1 MYYYAHL
8 NKKGIVLGVYELPTQ
23 TNDVN
28 LVSISTLNKSLV
40 GKYYDKANGV
50 FIDAPISV
58 LADLDI
64 SKISYGE
71 EWLKTVLDKKAL
83 KSEVFTQA
91 QANAKFALKGEA
103 GVKGDKGDK
112 GDPFTY
118 EDFTAEQLAAL
129 KGEKGD
135 KGATGAAGAK
145 GDKGD
150 TGATGA
156 KGDKGD
162 KGDPGADGKDFDGSL
177 PGTILRVNGQQVI
190 FDNETSMIFGTNN
203 RDTMIAGNTISSRV
217 AITVSSDRRLKE
229 AIVPADASALADMIN
244 NVKIVSYK
252 YIGNDKEHI
261 GVIAQDF
268 LETGK
273 EAALFVSKGK
283 DGFYSVSM
291 SELVFPLIA
300 AVQVLSDK
308 VKKLEEK

>member
-28 LVSISTLNKSLV
+28 LVSISTLNTSLV

-58 LADLDI
+58 LADVDI
-64 SKISYGE
+64 AKISYGE
-71 EWLKTVLDKKAL
+71 EWLKSVLDKKAL

-91 QANAKFALKGEA
+91 EANAKFALKGEA
-103 GVKGDKGDK
+103 GVRGLSA
-112 GDPFTY
+112 Y
-118 EDFTAEQLAAL
+118 EVAVANGYTGTQTQWLASL
-129 KGEKGD
+129 
-135 KGATGAAGAK
+135 KGATGAK

-150 TGATGA
+150 TGA
-156 KGDKGD
+156 KGD
-162 KGDPGADGKDFDGSL
+162 KGDPGADGKDFDGVLS
-177 PGTILRVNGQQVI
+177 GNILRVNGQQAI
-190 FDNETSMIFGTNN
+190 YDNGTTMMYGTNN
-203 RDTMIAGNTISSRV
+203 RDTLIAGNAITSRV
-217 AITVSSDRRLKE
+217 AITVASDRRLKE
-229 AIVPADASALADMIN
+229 AIAPTDANALADMIN

-252 YIGNDKEHI
+252 YIGNEKEHI

-273 EAALFVSKGK
+273 EAALFVTQDK

-291 SELVFPLIA
+291 AELVFPLIA
-300 AVQVLSDK
+300 AVQVLTDK

>member
-23 TNDVN
+23 TNDEN
-28 LVSISTLNKSLV
+28 LVSISTLNKSLI

-64 SKISYGE
+64 AKISYGE

-103 GVKGDKGDK
+103 GVRGLSA
-112 GDPFTY
+112 Y
-118 EDFTAEQLAAL
+118 EVAVAAGFEGTQAQWLASL
-129 KGEKGD
+129 
-135 KGATGAAGAK
+135 KGATGAK

-150 TGATGA
+150 TGA
-156 KGDKGD
+156 KGE

-177 PGTILRVNGQQVI
+177 PGTILRVNGQQAI

-203 RDTMIAGNTISSRV
+203 RETMIAGSAISSRV

-229 AIVPADASALADMIN
+229 AIAPADASALADMIN

-252 YIGNDKEHI
+252 YIGNAKEHI

>member
-23 TNDVN
+23 TNDEN
-28 LVSISTLNKSLV
+28 LVSISTLNKSLI

-64 SKISYGE
+64 EKISYGE

-83 KSEVFTQA
+83 KSDVYSKTEA
-91 QANAKFALKGEA
+91 DKKFALLGEA
-103 GVKGDKGDK
+103 GVPGLSA
-112 GDPFTY
+112 Y
-118 EDFTAEQLAAL
+118 EVAVEAGFEGTQAQWLASL
-129 KGEKGD
+129 
-135 KGATGAAGAK
+135 KGATGA
-145 GDKGD
+145 KGD

-156 KGDKGD
+156 KGD
-162 KGDPGADGKDFDGSL
+162 KGDPGADGKDFDGNL
-177 PGTILRVNGQQVI
+177 PGTILRVNGQQAI

-203 RDTMIAGNTISSRV
+203 RETMLAGSAISSRV

-229 AIVPADASALADMIN
+229 AIAPADANALADMIN

-252 YIGNDKEHI
+252 YIGNAKEHI

-300 AVQVLSDK
+300 AVQVLTDK
-308 VKKLEEK
+308 VAKLEAK

>member
-28 LVSISTLNKSLV
+28 LVAISTLNNSLV

-64 SKISYGE
+64 AKISYGE

-103 GVKGDKGDK
+103 GVRGLSA
-112 GDPFTY
+112 Y
-118 EDFTAEQLAAL
+118 EVAVAAGYTGTQAQWLASL
-129 KGEKGD
+129 
-135 KGATGAAGAK
+135 KGATGAK

-150 TGATGA
+150 TGA
-156 KGDKGD
+156 KGD

-177 PGTILRVNGQQVI
+177 PGTILRVNGQQAI

-203 RDTMIAGNTISSRV
+203 RDTMIAGSAISSRV

-252 YIGNDKEHI
+252 YIGNAKEHI

-273 EAALFVSKGK
+273 EAALFVSKGN

-300 AVQVLSDK
+300 AVQVLSDR
-308 VKKLEEK
+308 VKKLEAK

>member
-23 TNDVN
+23 TNDEN
-28 LVSISTLNKSLV
+28 LVSISTLNKSLI

-64 SKISYGE
+64 AKISYGE

-83 KSEVFTQA
+83 KSDVYSKTEA
-91 QANAKFALKGEA
+91 DKKFALLGEA
-103 GVKGDKGDK
+103 GVPGLSA
-112 GDPFTY
+112 Y
-118 EDFTAEQLAAL
+118 EVAVAAGFEGTQAQWLASL
-129 KGEKGD
+129 
-135 KGATGAAGAK
+135 KGATGAK

-150 TGATGA
+150 TGA
-156 KGDKGD
+156 KGE

-177 PGTILRVNGQQVI
+177 PGTILRVNGQQAI

-203 RDTMIAGNTISSRV
+203 RDTMIAGSAISSRV

-229 AIVPADASALADMIN
+229 AIAPADANALADMIN

-252 YIGNDKEHI
+252 YIGNAKEHI

>member
-23 TNDVN
+23 TNDEN
-28 LVSISTLNKSLV
+28 LVSISTLNKSLI

-64 SKISYGE
+64 AKISYGE

-83 KSEVFTQA
+83 KSDVYSKTEA
-91 QANAKFALKGEA
+91 DKKFALLGEA
-103 GVKGDKGDK
+103 GVPGLSA
-112 GDPFTY
+112 Y
-118 EDFTAEQLAAL
+118 EVAVAAGFEGTQAQWLASL
-129 KGEKGD
+129 
-135 KGATGAAGAK
+135 KGATGAK

-150 TGATGA
+150 TGA
-156 KGDKGD
+156 KGE

-177 PGTILRVNGQQVI
+177 PGTILRVNGQQAI

-203 RDTMIAGNTISSRV
+203 RDTMIAGSAISSRV

-229 AIVPADASALADMIN
+229 AIAPADANALADMIN

>member
-28 LVSISTLNKSLV
+28 LVAISTLNTSLV
-40 GKYYDKANGV
+40 GKYYDKINGV

-64 SKISYGE
+64 AKISYGE
-71 EWLKTVLDKKAL
+71 EWLKSVLDKKAL
-83 KSEVFTQA
+83 KSEVFTQTE
-91 QANAKFALKGEA
+91 ANAKFALKGEA
-103 GVKGDKGDK
+103 GVRGLSAYEVAVAAGYKG
-112 GDPFTY
+112 TQ
-118 EDFTAEQLAAL
+118 AEWLASL
-129 KGEKGD
+129 
-135 KGATGAAGAK
+135 KGATGAK

-150 TGATGA
+150 TGA
-156 KGDKGD
+156 KGD
-162 KGDPGADGKDFDGSL
+162 KGDPGADGKDFNGEL
-177 PGTILRVNGQQVI
+177 PGTILRVNGQQAI
-190 FDNETSMIFGTNN
+190 YDNGTTMMYGTNN
-203 RDTMIAGNTISSRV
+203 RDTLIAGNTITSRV
-217 AITVSSDRRLKE
+217 AITVASDRRLKE
-229 AIVPADASALADMIN
+229 AIAPTDANALADMIN

-283 DGFYSVSM
+283 DGFFSVSM

-300 AVQVLSDK
+300 AVQVLSEK
-308 VKKLEEK
+308 VTKLEAK